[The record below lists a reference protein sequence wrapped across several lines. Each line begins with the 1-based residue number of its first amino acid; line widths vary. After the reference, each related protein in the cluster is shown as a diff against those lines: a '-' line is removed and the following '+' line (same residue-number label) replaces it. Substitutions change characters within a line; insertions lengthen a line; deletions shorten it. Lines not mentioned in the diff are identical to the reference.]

1 MGLGAAA
8 SGSGAGLTGLSG
20 AASGAA
26 GAMTGN
32 AKPNFMGNYGD
43 AIMGA
48 AGTLMPLLMKK
59 PDPNAKPYKKGT
71 NLVKYQEATKK
82 IKSKETT
89 SAKADSFSDP
99 QLNQAIK
106 YLQGGYSP
114 SENLAPVETLVGKN
128 VGTITPT
135 QEQTNAKLLEKSGET
150 YTAPSDYNV
159 AATARMGGLAG
170 LLKAMHRYKGRGSGI
185 INPIGRF
192 GSWSL
197 PFGILGVNV
206 NEATSTKDGES
217 SFDFGKFIKQSAGDL
232 AATIAGRKA
241 SRAAIRPIQEKLA
254 QNKKLKEDVKQFKE
268 KQNKYSEDLI
278 TWKKELEDAKSADKN
293 MSAAQRKQRLDDFNE
308 GKVKHLHSEQEVLSR
323 RPKKPSAKNID
334 LPKGIMQ
341 LYRESLKQEA
351 QKIGDQFGLG
361 FLKNLSVKNEEALVR
376 GTRQKVKSLSEAEK
390 RIQRNERNSNIGL
403 GLIAGTAVAGT
414 GSLPFLY
421 YADKKAELKKELE
434 EKQKRKQKSNKK
446 N

>member
-1 MGLGAAA
+1 MARIKKYNMGLGAAA

-71 NLVKYQEATKK
+71 NLIKYGEGDKK
-82 IKSKETT
+82 VKSKEAT
-89 SAKADSFSDP
+89 SAKPDSFSDP

-106 YLQGGYSP
+106 YLQGSYNP
-114 SENLAPVETLVGKN
+114 SENLAPVETLVGRN

-135 QEQTNAKLLEKSGET
+135 QEQTNAKLLENSGET

-159 AATARMGGLAG
+159 AASARMGGLAA
-170 LLKAMHRYKGRGSGI
+170 LLKAMHRYKGKGSGRI
-185 INPIGRF
+185 KPIGRF
-192 GSWSL
+192 GSWAL
-197 PFGILGVNV
+197 PFGAVGSNV

-217 SFDFGKFIKQSAGDL
+217 SFDWGKFAKQSAGDL
-232 AATIAGRKA
+232 AAIFTGRKA

-268 KQNKYSEDLI
+268 KEKQYSESLI
-278 TWKKELEDAKSADKN
+278 TWKKELEDAKNADKN

-308 GKVKHLHSEQEVLSR
+308 GKVKYLHNEQEVLSR
-323 RPKKPSAKNID
+323 RPRKPNAKNID

-361 FLKNLSVKNEEALVR
+361 FLKDLSVKDEEALVR
-376 GTRQKVKSLSEAEK
+376 GTRQKVKSLSDAEK
-390 RIQRNERNSNIGL
+390 RIQRNTRNTNIATGL
-403 GLIAGTAVAGT
+403 TLGGAVLGSGALIKRAVD
-414 GSLPFLY
+414 Y
-421 YADKKAELKKELE
+421 KKE
-434 EKQKRKQKSNKK
+434 EKKKPKSNKK